1 MKPLG
6 FVAVLHRAG
15 VEETVL
21 PCFLQAAQS
30 QGKQGQAGL
39 LLQHWPGVMSALQ
52 RRWLAQNP
60 SLGSLYLLCACVL
73 HKEKPQRLKISV

>member
-6 FVAVLHRAG
+6 FVAVLHRTG

-30 QGKQGQAGL
+30 HRKQGQAGF
-39 LLQHWPGVMSALQ
+39 LLQHC
-52 RRWLAQNP
+52 
-60 SLGSLYLLCACVL
+60 LGSHQPGKDGQHRAPALVACVL
-73 HKEKPQRLKISV
+73 HKEKRQRVKISSSDQG